1 MKAKHLFHV
10 LLTSVMLAATAG
22 LITACTAIDDP
33 VSNPTYE
40 EEDVYEAPEDPLGD
54 FMAYFTTTDSL
65 GNTVLGGYGE
75 ALDEGDPTV
84 LSIGVKSLEDAEDLF
99 RMFVTDTL
107 HLTSYVAG
115 NLTYTPVSRDGKQQ
129 GEINFTA
136 GADGCIARV
145 TFSDDI
151 PQDLVS
157 EVRFIDKKLWPNNA
171 ESPYIVGHEYLLM
184 TAEPIYSNGEWHN
197 FLVDMAKV
205 PENMNINGF
214 FLLCIDNGDYGGSLT
229 FFRYKYLF
237 GSSNGKFIPLSYRH
251 DGETRVQSYQS
262 GYRAYGFWTTKVKG
276 GGEIIRNTCNFDDN
290 TPDYALPSLAELQKI
305 HNTFGDEGIKNVID
319 KEALD
324 YWFWTDEY
332 NKKGLTFNLY
342 AWNFSTGKS
351 NYWRAYTHL
360 GLLSEMFFFYDKEK
374 AYNALRE
381 PGEMTRW
388 EKAIWYKNPG
398 FGNHSW
404 GF

>member
-1 MKAKHLFHV
+1 MRTRQFFYT
-10 LLTSVMLAATAG
+10 LLASAMLAATAG

-129 GEINFTA
+129 GEINFIA

-184 TAEPIYSNGEWHN
+184 TAEPISSKGEWHN

-205 PENMNINGF
+205 TENINGGF
-214 FLLCIDNGDYGGSLT
+214 LLLCIDNGDYGGSLT

-237 GSSNGKFIPLSYRH
+237 GSSKGKFIPLSYRH
-251 DGETRVQSYQS
+251 DGETWVQSSQS
-262 GYRAYGFWTTKVKG
+262 GYWTYGFWTTKVKG
-276 GGEIIRNTCNFDDN
+276 GGEIIRNTCNYDDN
-290 TPDYALPSLAELQKI
+290 TPDYALPSLAQLQKI

-360 GLLSEMFFFYDKEK
+360 GLLSEMFFFYNKEK

-388 EKAIWYKNPG
+388 EKAIWLKNPG

>member
-129 GEINFTA
+129 GEINFIA

-184 TAEPIYSNGEWHN
+184 TAEPISSKGEWHN

-205 PENMNINGF
+205 TEKINGF
-214 FLLCIDNGDYGGSLT
+214 LLLCIDNGDHGGCLT

-237 GSSNGKFIPLSYRH
+237 GSSKGKFIPLSYRH
-251 DGETRVQSYQS
+251 DGISTVAWKDPQYCYGVWLTKIKGEGEQI
-262 GYRAYGFWTTKVKG
+262 RAVGNLKA
-276 GGEIIRNTCNFDDN
+276 NTSDW
-290 TPDYALPSLAELQKI
+290 ALPGIEDLEHI
-305 HNTFGDEGIKNVID
+305 HKTFGDDGIKNVID

-324 YWFWTDEY
+324 YWFWSDDY

-351 NYWRAYTHL
+351 DYWRAYTHL
-360 GLLSEMFFFYDKEK
+360 GLLSEMFFFYDKKK

-381 PGEMTRW
+381 PGEKTRW
-388 EKAIWYKNPG
+388 EMAIWLKNPG

>member
-1 MKAKHLFHV
+1 MKKNNFYA
-10 LLTSVMLAATAG
+10 LLASVMLAATAG
-22 LITACTAIDDP
+22 LITACTAIDNP

-54 FMAYFTTTDSL
+54 FMANFITTDSL

-129 GEINFTA
+129 GEINFIA

-184 TAEPIYSNGEWHN
+184 TAEPISSNGEWHN

-205 PENMNINGF
+205 TENINGF
-214 FLLCIDNGDYGGSLT
+214 LLLCIDNGDNGGRLT

-237 GSSNGKFIPLSYRH
+237 NEKDKFIPLSYVH
-251 DGETRVQSYQS
+251 DGIKVANSKYPDCK
-262 GYRAYGFWTTKVKG
+262 YGVWRKKING
-276 GGEIIRNTCNFDDN
+276 EGEIVRAVGNEGKNQVDIV
-290 TPDYALPSLAELQKI
+290 LPKLAFLERMHTI
-305 HNTFGDEGIKNVID
+305 FGDEGIKEVID
-319 KEALD
+319 KEALN
-324 YWFWTDEY
+324 YWFWSCDH

-342 AWNFSTGKS
+342 ARNFNTGKS
-351 NYWRAYTHL
+351 DYWRAYTHL
-360 GLLSEMFFFYDKEK
+360 GLLSEDIYIYNKPK
-374 AYNALRE
+374 AYASLRE
-381 PGEMTRW
+381 PGEKTRW
-388 EKAIWYKNPG
+388 EKAIWLKNPG